1 MADSEQILRDFP
13 LVGLCIGLGT
23 PQELVLM
30 RVIVRHLLVLQVP
43 LLHPHVGQQ
52 WPVLPKNAL
61 LTSNTHSIC

>member
-1 MADSEQILRDFP
+1 MADSEQILCDFP

-52 WPVLPKNAL
+52 WPVLPKDAL
-61 LTSNTHSIC
+61 LTPNTYSIC